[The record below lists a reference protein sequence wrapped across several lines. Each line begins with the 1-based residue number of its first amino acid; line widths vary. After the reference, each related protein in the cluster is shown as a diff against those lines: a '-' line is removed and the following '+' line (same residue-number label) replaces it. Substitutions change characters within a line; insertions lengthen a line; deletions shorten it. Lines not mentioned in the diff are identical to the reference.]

1 MNSLEKKIVL
11 VVGSEEGLGCFLAE
25 QFLKAGAKT
34 IFHYRTKKPKMKSSS
49 VVFDVRDSKIVQ
61 SEINRVVHDFGGI
74 DILVNCVGPYT
85 PQSIEK
91 ITEEEWRENIEAI
104 LHGSFF
110 LARAV
115 LPTMR
120 KQKSG
125 KIIFVGD
132 ESVGE
137 LKTSPIA
144 VPYKIAKNGLVTLT
158 HALAETEKQNEIGI
172 HLVSPGFLPNSIV
185 KPPKGEKEMTFKEV
199 WEKIQNVL

>member
-1 MNSLEKKIVL
+1 MNSLKDKVVL
-11 VVGSEEGLGCFLAE
+11 VAGSEKGLGQFLAE
-25 QFLKAGAKT
+25 QFLKAKAKT
-34 IFHYRTKKPKMKSSS
+34 IFHYRTKKPKMKRPA
-49 VVFDVRDSKIVQ
+49 VIFDVRDLKVVQ
-61 SEINRVVHDFGGI
+61 SEINRLVQDFGRI

-85 PQSIEK
+85 PKSIET

-125 KIIFVGD
+125 KIILIGD
-132 ESVGE
+132 ASVGK

-158 HALAETEKQNEIGI
+158 HALAETEKQYGIGI

-185 KPPKGEKEMTFKEV
+185 KPPKGKKEMTFEEV
-199 WEKIQNVL
+199 WGLF